1 MSDMLSDKFDANAAA
16 DDETDRSGPP
26 ARSVAGADVATGSVA
41 GAAVG
46 APRTSTCPNT
56 KNLSAKSPPSAAR
69 NVTAMTRH
77 ARSPGGSIASIVP
90 PTSLAAFSAITC
102 AVGTESSKLHPRP
115 RPRADDDGSPR
126 RNSMGVPGG
135 DLGTARFSEIGLN
148 RSSDGPP
155 RTSTN
160 LGAACS
166 GAPGADVRSKCSGAP
181 GRPSQTA
188 VAARRSPAGHTHSG
202 VVAPAVHAARRASG
216 GESGSPMDR
225 GATRTAA
232 AGGRV
237 STAML
242 SVGAASLSTMDDDDA
257 VAVEDPPFAGSGED
271 GSEDI
276 DLLGGVAAMLL
287 PESERTSPPP
297 TIPPPRPPPSY
308 LDNEGKCRS
317 L

>member
-1 MSDMLSDKFDANAAA
+1 MLPDKFDARAAA

-26 ARSVAGADVATGSVA
+26 ARSVAGAAYVATGSIA
-41 GAAVG
+41 GVAVG

-56 KNLSAKSPPSAAR
+56 KNLSAKSPSSEAR

-77 ARSPGGSIASIVP
+77 APRGGSIASIAP
-90 PTSLAAFSAITC
+90 PTSLAALSAMSC
-102 AVGTESSKLHPRP
+102 VVGTESSKLHPRP

-135 DLGTARFSEIGLN
+135 DLGTARLSEIGLN

-188 VAARRSPAGHTHSG
+188 IAARRSPAGHTHSG

-237 STAML
+237 STAVL
-242 SVGAASLSTMDDDDA
+242 SAAAASLSTMDDDA
-257 VAVEDPPFAGSGED
+257 VKAVEGPPFAGSGEE
-271 GSEDI
+271 GSED

-297 TIPPPRPPPSY
+297 TIPPPRPPPPY
-308 LDNEGKCRS
+308 LEHEGKCRS